1 MFSCKPRAERVNEK
15 KFPLPR
21 AVFAVL
27 AKVFLDEYVDTFVP
41 NLRAASLI
49 FVHVE
54 VTLKKAARLKS
65 QHPAMFR

>member
-27 AKVFLDEYVDTFVP
+27 AKVCLDEYVHTFVP
-41 NLRAASLI
+41 ILRTASRI
-49 FVHVE
+49 FLHVE
-54 VTLKKAARLKS
+54 VTL
-65 QHPAMFR
+65 